1 LGPQT
6 FAQTNA
12 SVKIL
17 VTDAIEDLQNNNTD
31 TALTHLSLASEQL
44 EIPSDGATTSAV
56 SLNKTSALNTT
67 LIEKQKENATITV
80 GKDECTDNNLNGR
93 CGFDKPKSAANIC
106 TDANHDLFC
115 DWFRPI
121 GNYPPFYDPGSLKG
135 IDLACYDSGF
145 CDARDRSFF
154 NLTEN
159 KWCGT
164 YFDGFINGCM
174 ANGKTR
180 EGCEA
185 IAINAATEPK
195 QNQTAIRVQNY
206 PPFFDPGYL
215 EGADYGCHEKGYN
228 DGTWVSINP
237 LEECDFYFDGF
248 VNGCQATGR
257 TMTECEGIALE
268 QKQSWKA
275 SGEHTPQQTS
285 GSNMTSDIEYCED
298 FNDDGFCDITHLS
311 DGTTIIEDQEEI
323 ERLKEGNDGMP
334 DTQQRQQQPSGSISL
349 PVQPQ
354 QNRINWGA
362 ICRNPIVD
370 SFISEPCETLTSPD
384 GFTLNSRGQR
394 VLVCL
399 GEEGLLPIWI

>member
-1 LGPQT
+1 MGIAKTVVAMFQANVYNIRYHVD
-6 FAQTNA
+6 AQ
-12 SVKIL
+12 
-17 VTDAIEDLQNNNTD
+17 QC
-31 TALTHLSLASEQL
+31 THLSLASEQL

-215 EGADYGCHEKGYN
+215 EGADYGCYEKGYKTAH
-228 DGTWVSINP
+228 GFP
-237 LEECDFYFDGF
+237 LIHWRNAIF
-248 VNGCQATGR
+248 
-257 TMTECEGIALE
+257 
-268 QKQSWKA
+268 
-275 SGEHTPQQTS
+275 TS
-285 GSNMTSDIEYCED
+285 T
-298 FNDDGFCDITHLS
+298 
-311 DGTTIIEDQEEI
+311 
-323 ERLKEGNDGMP
+323 
-334 DTQQRQQQPSGSISL
+334 
-349 PVQPQ
+349 
-354 QNRINWGA
+354 
-362 ICRNPIVD
+362 
-370 SFISEPCETLTSPD
+370 
-384 GFTLNSRGQR
+384 
-394 VLVCL
+394 VL
-399 GEEGLLPIWI
+399 